1 MRLPNEENVYPQAT
15 KIFLCAS
22 RNGFQ
27 MSRTDPIYQLE
38 HRQKVVPWT
47 SQLVAE
53 LRRALRASRV
63 LYERNVKVAYDHL
76 Y

>member
-1 MRLPNEENVYPQAT
+1 
-15 KIFLCAS
+15 
-22 RNGFQ
+22 